1 MDTKFHI
8 NPGSGTVSRCRA
20 STKCPFGGESG
31 HENHFDTPGEARSG
45 FEKLMKSEVLP
56 KAASASNSAQQQSVP
71 SLGALNYNDARTL
84 VLTAS
89 ADHGRKIRTY
99 LRLLNYGNYEMAK
112 SLRQSLKDKDAVELV
127 VSYSRLSALVT
138 DKKLAIEKMERWKRE
153 ATIPIKA
160 QSYGRRIVQEQERL
174 AELEGSLATASQK
187 VEAAKKF
194 YSEKLAQHKVAV
206 DRLHS
211 YQMEV
216 ASGQVTQVPL
226 SLPMNQLPQSS
237 KGALEGEL
245 KARSLKM
252 LEDLNSRD
260 HDRIVEAAKTSG
272 NEYHI
277 DSAVGYRKHSKKAV
291 QLQRELAIVE
301 NDYSRGA
308 AGHAMH
314 TSVDKLLERSEGLKL
329 TLDNEVRV
337 RNDYARR
344 LELFRSEVKDDM
356 EYNARLSDEVREIVD
371 FGA

>member
-20 STKCPFGGESG
+20 SNKCPFGGESG

-45 FEKLMKSEVLP
+45 FEKLMKPQVLP
-56 KAASASNSAQQQSVP
+56 KAASASNNAQQKSVP
-71 SLGALNYNDARTL
+71 SLGALTYQDARAL
-84 VLTAS
+84 VLLAS
-89 ADHGRKIRTY
+89 AEHGRKIRTY

-112 SLRQSLKDKDAVELV
+112 SLRQSLKDKDTVELV

-138 DKKLAIEKMERWKRE
+138 DKKLAIAKMERWKRD
-153 ATIPIKA
+153 ATVPIKA
-160 QSYGRRIVQEQERL
+160 QSYGRRIAQEQERL
-174 AELEGSLATASQK
+174 AELEGSLATAAQK
-187 VEAAKKF
+187 IESAKKF
-194 YSEKLAQHKVAV
+194 YSEKLAQHKVSV

-226 SLPMNQLPQSS
+226 SLPMNQLPADS

-245 KARSLKM
+245 KARSMKM

-272 NEYHI
+272 NEYHLG
-277 DSAVGYRKHSKKAV
+277 SAVGYRTHNKKIGQLEQEISSLEADYDKSLDGHSIDTTVKG
-291 QLQRELAIVE
+291 LSE
-301 NDYSRGA
+301 
-308 AGHAMH
+308 
-314 TSVDKLLERSEGLKL
+314 KLEGKRL
-329 TLDNEVRV
+329 TLDNEIRV

-356 EYNARLSDEVREIVD
+356 EYNARLSDEVREIVE
-371 FGA
+371 FGE

>member
-45 FEKLMKSEVLP
+45 FEKLMKSEVFP
-56 KAASASNSAQQQSVP
+56 KAASVSSRAQQQSVP
-71 SLGALNYNDARTL
+71 SLGALTYQGAREL
-84 VLTAS
+84 VLLAS

-112 SLRQSLKDKDAVELV
+112 GLRQSLKDKDTVELV
-127 VSYSRLSALVT
+127 VSYNRLSSLVT
-138 DKKLAIEKMERWKRE
+138 DKKLSIEKMERWKRE
-153 ATIPIKA
+153 ATVPIKA
-160 QSYGRRIVQEQERL
+160 QSYGRRIVQEQTRL
-174 AELEGSLATASQK
+174 SELERSLETAAQRIESSK
-187 VEAAKKF
+187 MF
-194 YSEKLAQHKVAV
+194 YSEKLAQHKASV

-226 SLPMNQLPQSS
+226 SLPMNQLPKSS

-245 KARSLKM
+245 KARSMKM

-277 DSAVGYRKHSKKAV
+277 DSAVGYRKHSKKV
-291 QLQRELAIVE
+291 EQLTRELSIVE
-301 NDYSRGA
+301 ADYAKGA
-308 AGHAMH
+308 AGHPMH
-314 TSVDKLLERSEGLKL
+314 TTVENLLKRSEGLQL

-337 RNDYARR
+337 RADYARR

-356 EYNARLSDEVREIVD
+356 EYNARLSDEVREIVE
-371 FGA
+371 FGE